1 MNSLEKNNIPAGY
14 KDSAVGVIP
23 QEWEVRTFQEIGSM
37 LGTNTLSRDKMNESG
52 GCTQNIHYGDVLVKY
67 GEILDCASANIPWVN
82 RDCENTNLGTNL
94 QDGDV
99 VISDTAE
106 DYTVGKAT
114 EVQGVGTMQVL
125 SGLHTIAFRPN
136 ASVFS
141 PKFLGYYFNS
151 SIYRAQLYP
160 LIQGIKVCS
169 ISKKAISNTKLA
181 VPPLAEQRKITEI
194 LGVWDEVIEKQSRLI
209 ERLELRKRGLM
220 QRLLSGRTRL
230 PGFTSPWQKVK
241 LGEIGKTYNGL
252 TSKSKEDF
260 EEGNAKFIPYI
271 NVFSNEMVDTKKL
284 GVVNVNESEK
294 QNMVKYGDIFFTVS
308 SETPDEVG
316 MASVLLEDIGNTYL
330 NSFCFGYRLN
340 NFEVLNPIFASYILR
355 GDRFRNYMMVLAQ
368 GSSFNIS
375 KNEVMR
381 LRIELPSLPEQKA
394 IAEVLTTADDEIATY
409 RKKLDALRLQ
419 KRGLMQQLLTGK
431 TRVKI

>member
-181 VPPLAEQRKITEI
+181 VPPLAEQRKIAEI
-194 LGVWDEVIEKQSRLI
+194 LGVWDEAIEKQSRLI
-209 ERLELRKRGLM
+209 EHLELRKRGLM
-220 QRLLSGRTRL
+220 QRLLSGHTRL

-241 LGEIGKTYNGL
+241 LGEIFKERNETKCEHLPLLSITADKGVILQSESDKKD
-252 TSKSKEDF
+252 TSNDDKSKYKRICPNDVGYNTMRMWQGRSALSAMEGIVSPAYTIVTPKAEVDPLFISELIKQPRVVYDF
-260 EEGNAKFIPYI
+260 WTHSQGLVGDTLNCKYHD
-271 NVFSNEMVDTKKL
+271 FS
-284 GVVNVNESEK
+284 
-294 QNMVKYGDIFFTVS
+294 QVKIAMS
-308 SETPDEVG
+308 
-316 MASVLLEDIGNTYL
+316 
-330 NSFCFGYRLN
+330 
-340 NFEVLNPIFASYILR
+340 
-355 GDRFRNYMMVLAQ
+355 
-368 GSSFNIS
+368 
-375 KNEVMR
+375 
-381 LRIELPSLPEQKA
+381 SLPEQKA

-431 TRVKI
+431 TRVKN